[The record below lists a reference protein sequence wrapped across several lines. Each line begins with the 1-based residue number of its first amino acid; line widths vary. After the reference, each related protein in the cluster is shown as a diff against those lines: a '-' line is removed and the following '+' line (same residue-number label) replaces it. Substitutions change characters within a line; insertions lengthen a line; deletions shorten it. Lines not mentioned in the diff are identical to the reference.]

1 MSEIPSGTYTGSG
14 EALILNAK
22 CNKLIPFTSSYTW
35 TNGGNGSNYFL
46 LNINYENSI
55 IGKRTFC
62 AVYKYSYFPNNFF
75 ISNYWNELGFDG
87 SLNYNASYF
96 YDSDD
101 NFFNIVSIYGK
112 YKSCN
117 YSSEEIDNLVTTS
130 LSASTKEALKK
141 KYGSSEELHKL
152 LDEKPA
158 LKKRYL
164 EIKAKLGK

>member
-1 MSEIPSGTYTGSG
+1 MSEIPSRTYTGSG
-14 EALILNAK
+14 EALVLNAK

-35 TNGGNGSNYFL
+35 TNGGDGSNYFL
-46 LNINYENSI
+46 LNIDYKNSI

-62 AVYKYSYFPNNFF
+62 AVEKNTYLPSD
-75 ISNYWNELGFDG
+75 ITINYWNELGFDG
-87 SLNYNASYF
+87 SLNYNTSYF
-96 YDSDD
+96 YDVVD
-101 NFFNIVSIYGK
+101 NLLYIVVSIYGK

-117 YSSEEIDNLVTTS
+117 YSSEEIDYSVTTS
-130 LSASTKEALKK
+130 ASASTKEALKK
-141 KYGSSEELHKL
+141 KSGSIEQLHKL